1 MKLMSTREP
10 LDWPAVLG
18 APVLANRGTKALGCE
33 DQHRAAIECNHDFPA
48 SQHVH
53 HTEVLMQQAATRE
66 RKPIDPELRRYL
78 DAIAS
83 PASPAAPP
91 TNAEMVQARRSLMMK
106 ALEGRTVIPGLPNGV
121 QARDVA
127 ISASLGA
134 RLYTPPGATK
144 PLPVLVYLHGGGW
157 VAGSVATHD
166 PFCSLLS
173 KAAGIIV
180 LAVEYRL
187 APEHPFPAAIEDTLA
202 AFRWAAQ
209 QAPGF
214 GGDPR
219 RLLLGGDSAGGN
231 LAAVAANRLCAAA
244 DVARPT
250 ALLLLFPVIDH
261 PSAAHASYTWN
272 GTGYGLEASLMRWF
286 WDQYA
291 PGIAP
296 DDPKI
301 SPLHLKTLP
310 ALPPTLV
317 ATAEYDPLRDEGIA
331 YADKLKAAGVAVT
344 HHHAPDMHHNFPVH
358 PGTVARFPQSV
369 AALNDFALWLRAT
382 VAEAGHP

>member
-1 MKLMSTREP
+1 MSQNRDMGNQMIGLVRIETRATNDAFHIYP
-10 LDWPAVLG
+10 Q
-18 APVLANRGTKALGCE
+18 RT
-33 DQHRAAIECNHDFPA
+33 HRA
-48 SQHVH
+48 
-53 HTEVLMQQAATRE
+53 EVLMQQAALRE

-78 DAIAS
+78 DAIAP
-83 PASPAAPP
+83 PAPPAAQPS
-91 TNAEMVQARRSLMMK
+91 NAEMVQARRALMMK
-106 ALEGRTVIPGLPNGV
+106 ALEGRTAIPGLPNGV
-121 QARDVA
+121 QVRDVA

-166 PFCSLLS
+166 PFCRLLS
-173 KAAGIIV
+173 EAAGIIL

-209 QAPGF
+209 HAPGF

-231 LAAVAANRLCAAA
+231 LAAVAANHLCAADA
-244 DVARPT
+244 VGPT
-250 ALLLLFPVIDH
+250 ALLLLYPVIDH
-261 PSAAHASYTWN
+261 PGAAHASYTVN

-296 DDPKI
+296 DHPEI

-310 ALPPTLV
+310 ALPPALV

-369 AALNDFALWLRAT
+369 AALNDFAQWLRT
-382 VAEAGHP
+382 NLAGAGRP